1 MACQSYDAN
10 YKALIIL
17 QKTSL
22 VLLNSAIHLL
32 NGQINTGMRPKQHSY
47 RHLPAAQPRALGS
60 LPAWPYNL
68 RTLFVELV
76 MPNLHLADLTAE
88 IEANVRR
95 ALAEDI
101 GSGDI
106 TARLIPAER
115 LAKATIITRDNAVI
129 SGTAWV
135 DAVFRQLDPR
145 VAVHWQVADGERVSP
160 NQVLFHL
167 EGPARS
173 LLSGE
178 RSALNFLQM
187 LSGVATHAQQ
197 LADQV
202 AQTQVKLLD
211 TRKTLPGLRLA
222 QKYAVTCGGCHNHRI
237 GLYDAFL
244 IKENHIAACGG
255 IAQAIS
261 AAHKIAPGKPVEI
274 EVESL
279 AELKEALAAGADI
292 IMLDELS
299 MDDMREAVRLN
310 AGKAKLEASG
320 GINESTLLPIA
331 QTGVDYISIGA
342 MTKDV
347 KAVDLSM
354 RLSL

>member
-1 MACQSYDAN
+1 
-10 YKALIIL
+10 
-17 QKTSL
+17 
-22 VLLNSAIHLL
+22 
-32 NGQINTGMRPKQHSY
+32 
-47 RHLPAAQPRALGS
+47 
-60 LPAWPYNL
+60 
-68 RTLFVELV
+68 
-76 MPNLHLADLTAE
+76 MPNLRLADLTAE

-95 ALAEDI
+95 ALLEDV

-106 TARLIPAER
+106 TAQLIPAER
-115 LAKATIITRDNAVI
+115 LAKATIITRDDCVI

-145 VAVHWQVADGERVSP
+145 VAVHWQVKDGDRATA
-160 NQVLFHL
+160 NQALFHL
-167 EGPARS
+167 KGPARS
-173 LLSGE
+173 LLTGE
-178 RSALNFLQM
+178 RSALNFLQL
-187 LSGVATHAQQ
+187 LSGVATHARH
-197 LADQV
+197 LADLV
-202 AQTQVKLLD
+202 TDTQVKLLD

-244 IKENHIAACGG
+244 IKENHIAASGG
-255 IAQAIS
+255 IAEAI
-261 AAHKIAPGKPVEI
+261 AAARRIAPGKPVEI

-279 AELKEALAAGADI
+279 DELQQALEAGADI
-292 IMLDELS
+292 VMLDELNL
-299 MDDMREAVRLN
+299 DEMREAVRLN

-320 GINESTLLPIA
+320 GISESTLRAIA
-331 QTGVDYISIGA
+331 ETGVDYISIGA

>member
-1 MACQSYDAN
+1 
-10 YKALIIL
+10 
-17 QKTSL
+17 
-22 VLLNSAIHLL
+22 
-32 NGQINTGMRPKQHSY
+32 
-47 RHLPAAQPRALGS
+47 
-60 LPAWPYNL
+60 
-68 RTLFVELV
+68 
-76 MPNLHLADLTAE
+76 MPNVRLATLTAE

-95 ALAEDI
+95 ALLEDV

-106 TARLIPAER
+106 TAQLIPAER
-115 LAKATIITRDNAVI
+115 LAKATIISRDDAVI
-129 SGTAWV
+129 AGSAWV

-145 VAVHWQVADGERVSP
+145 VAVHWQVADGDRVTP
-160 NQVLFHL
+160 NQALFHL

-173 LLSGE
+173 LLTGE

-187 LSGVATHAQQ
+187 LSGVATRAQYF
-197 LADQV
+197 ADMV
-202 AQTQVKLLD
+202 ADTQVKLLD
-211 TRKTLPGLRLA
+211 TRKTLPGLRQA

-237 GLYDAFL
+237 GLFDAFL

-261 AAHKIAPGKPVEI
+261 AAHKIAPGKPVEV

-279 AELKEALAAGADI
+279 EELQEALDAGADI

-299 MDDMREAVRLN
+299 LNDMREAVRRT
-310 AGKAKLEASG
+310 AGRAKLEASG
-320 GINESTLLPIA
+320 GINEQTLRVIA
-331 QTGVDYISIGA
+331 ETGVDYISIGS

>member
-1 MACQSYDAN
+1 
-10 YKALIIL
+10 
-17 QKTSL
+17 
-22 VLLNSAIHLL
+22 
-32 NGQINTGMRPKQHSY
+32 
-47 RHLPAAQPRALGS
+47 
-60 LPAWPYNL
+60 
-68 RTLFVELV
+68 
-76 MPNLHLADLTAE
+76 MPNLRIADLTAE

-95 ALAEDI
+95 ALLEDV

-106 TARLIPAER
+106 TAQLIPAER
-115 LAKATIITRDNAVI
+115 LAKATIISRDAAVI
-129 SGTAWV
+129 AGTAWV

-145 VAVHWQVADGERVSP
+145 VAVHWQVTDGDRVSP
-160 NQVLFHL
+160 NQALFHL

-173 LLSGE
+173 LLTGE

-187 LSGVATHAQQ
+187 LSGVATRAQYF
-197 LADQV
+197 ADMV
-202 AQTQVKLLD
+202 AGTQVKLLD
-211 TRKTLPGLRLA
+211 TRKTLPGLRMA

-255 IAQAIS
+255 IAQAVE
-261 AAHKIAPGKPVEI
+261 AAHRIAPGKPVEV

-279 AELKEALAAGADI
+279 GELQQALDAGADI

-299 MDDMREAVRLN
+299 LDDMREAVRLT
-310 AGKAKLEASG
+310 AGRASLEASG
-320 GINESTLLPIA
+320 GINDDTLRVIA
-331 QTGVDYISIGA
+331 ETGVDYISIGA

>member
-1 MACQSYDAN
+1 
-10 YKALIIL
+10 
-17 QKTSL
+17 
-22 VLLNSAIHLL
+22 
-32 NGQINTGMRPKQHSY
+32 
-47 RHLPAAQPRALGS
+47 
-60 LPAWPYNL
+60 
-68 RTLFVELV
+68 
-76 MPNLHLADLTAE
+76 MPNLRLADLTAE

-95 ALAEDI
+95 ALLEDI

-106 TARLIPAER
+106 TAQLIPAER
-115 LAKATIITRDNAVI
+115 LAKATIITRQDCVVA
-129 SGTAWV
+129 GTAWV

-145 VAVHWQVADGERVSP
+145 VAVHWQVSDGQRATA
-160 NQVLFHL
+160 NQALFHL

-178 RSALNFLQM
+178 RTALNFLQM
-187 LSGVATHAQQ
+187 LSAVATQAQA
-197 LADQV
+197 LADKV
-202 AQTQVKLLD
+202 AGTQVKLLD

-244 IKENHIAACGG
+244 IKENHIAASGG

-261 AAHKIAPGKPVEI
+261 AAHRIAPGKPVEI

-279 AELKEALAAGADI
+279 SELKEALAAGADI

-299 MDDMREAVRLN
+299 HDDMREAVRLN
-310 AGKAKLEASG
+310 AGQAKLEASG
-320 GINESTLLPIA
+320 GINETTLLPIA

-347 KAVDLSM
+347 KAIDLSM